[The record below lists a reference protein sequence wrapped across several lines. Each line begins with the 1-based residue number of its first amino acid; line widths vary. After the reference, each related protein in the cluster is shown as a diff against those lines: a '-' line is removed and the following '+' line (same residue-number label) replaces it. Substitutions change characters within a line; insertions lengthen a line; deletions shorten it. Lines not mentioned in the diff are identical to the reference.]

1 MIELSNCPN
10 CAETDKVTIAG
21 KVFCAK
27 CGTPTEETA
36 APAQVVSNPQ
46 PMAQTAPQPT
56 TESGAFPSVQ
66 KFQAAPAVAPAPPAP
81 EPEPQSEPA
90 SVPVATP
97 SQAPVAPAP
106 EQPSPAPPVAPTPAP
121 EPPVEPAPDTQ
132 KLDDKID
139 NLSQTA
145 GPTPESQ
152 QSEVPTAQ
160 APVAP
165 LAGLTSPPT
174 EAPIAPAPP
183 QAAVTPSFPSGNPT
197 GSMSDIKP
205 VSRVPEHVGS
215 EIMSLDKKDN
225 AVFSDDQLNEL
236 AKITTE
242 SPKPSSVTV
251 PESVTQHQ
259 TPEPTPAP
267 IAKSPIGTTTT
278 QDIKPPSEPAVEPE
292 QPAVAKA
299 VENTPPDKPAEEPKS
314 NFTQKTKKGLKPAS
328 IALTVVALFL
338 VGAYIWQVNYPSLA
352 FKIASAKAGMSAS
365 LPGYIPSG
373 WKMLGDISTNPGTV
387 SYALASP
394 DNSKKISIT
403 QTKTD
408 WDSQALAENY
418 VAPKAENY
426 LALQAQGLTIYVY
439 GHNQAAWVNKG
450 TWYKIET
457 TDQSLT
463 QDQIIK
469 IATSL

>member
-1 MIELSNCPN
+1 MIELSQCPN

-27 CGTPTEETA
+27 CGTATEES
-36 APAQVVSNPQ
+36 APATADNAQAATTPVASQVQV
-46 PMAQTAPQPT
+46 AD
-56 TESGAFPSVQ
+56 FPSVQ
-66 KFQAAPAVAPAPPAP
+66 KFQAGPPITQPTPAADTVTSGEPTAQQPNAVPAQPNVAPPAQP
-81 EPEPQSEPA
+81 
-90 SVPVATP
+90 
-97 SQAPVAPAP
+97 
-106 EQPSPAPPVAPTPAP
+106 QPST
-121 EPPVEPAPDTQ
+121 EPPSVHTPTQDTQ
-132 KLDDKID
+132 KLDDQI
-139 NLSQTA
+139 NTLSQSVPA
-145 GPTPESQ
+145 GTS
-152 QSEVPTAQ
+152 VPKPQ
-160 APVAP
+160 AETSSAEPVAP
-165 LAGLTSPPT
+165 LAGLAATP
-174 EAPIAPAPP
+174 APIAQPPVSP
-183 QAAVTPSFPSGNPT
+183 QASTSMVSNPT
-197 GSMSDIKP
+197 GSINDIKP

-242 SPKPSSVTV
+242 TPKPSTVTN
-251 PESVTQHQ
+251 PEAVT
-259 TPEPTPAP
+259 TSPTPAIEPEPVTAP
-267 IAKSPIGTTTT
+267 IAKAPVGFVTT
-278 QDIKPPSEPAVEPE
+278 QDIKPPTPATDSTPPTLDKV
-292 QPAVAKA
+292 
-299 VENTPPDKPAEEPKS
+299 VENSNTKSQEEPKS
-314 NFTQKTKKGLKPAS
+314 NFSQKTKKGLKPAS
-328 IALTVVALFL
+328 IALTIVALFL

-352 FKIASAKAGMSAS
+352 FKIASAKAGVSAS
-365 LPGYIPSG
+365 LPGYVPSG

-387 SYALASP
+387 SYALSSP

-403 QTKTD
+403 QSKTD

-439 GHNQAAWVNKG
+439 GQNQASWVNKG